1 MSETFAHS
9 VCSLYLYDEFVV
21 TKQLGGAQLS
31 LQLSREYQ
39 YIPTVGIEAESLAV
53 QLPNR
58 FYLREASTPQ
68 LTLDLIKARNKAE
81 EEGGEQIRG
90 GPRERLREGWKKV
103 RG

>member
-1 MSETFAHS
+1 M
-9 VCSLYLYDEFVV
+9 CSLYLYDEFVV

-39 YIPTVGIEAESLAV
+39 YIPTVGIEAESLAI

-90 GPRERLREGWKKV
+90 GPRERVREGCKKV